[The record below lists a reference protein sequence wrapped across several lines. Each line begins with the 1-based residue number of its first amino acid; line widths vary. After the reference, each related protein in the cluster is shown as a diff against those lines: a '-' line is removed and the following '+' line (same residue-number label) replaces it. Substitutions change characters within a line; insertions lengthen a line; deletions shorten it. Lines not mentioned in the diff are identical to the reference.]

1 VTARLIVMT
10 VAIAF
15 IYSLISSGR
24 APDGRDVAG
33 IQQINHAAHVTPFEQ
48 ASHFS
53 AGIAGIALL

>member
-33 IQQINHAAHVTPFEQ
+33 IQQIKEVFE
-48 ASHFS
+48 
-53 AGIAGIALL
+53 GISDAMRRM